1 MRSHQA
7 RAQTGIELLIGSER
21 YPRYMA
27 KGAAAFS
34 CGLVLVAITAWQLPH
49 PAVPENHMGWVAA
62 IALLQAPLAVFWWFQ
77 GHRWP
82 ELTKVIIIVTDV
94 VTLPVVISLAG
105 PSYAET
111 AVVLTAGVVCGCVF
125 LSRRQVILVSTL
137 SALSYASVLAVQGG
151 HPGPGSRWVI
161 VVGVSGM
168 AIAFLV
174 WIFSHV
180 EYLALAEHHARET
193 VEGSSAE
200 LQEANDRLEDLNRT
214 LEARVAAQVD
224 EIEGLNRLR
233 RFLSTPV
240 ADAVLTSDEALLQPH
255 RRRIA
260 VVFCDLRDFT
270 AFASSA
276 QPEEV
281 GSVLAEYF
289 ELLGAFVRDY
299 DATVGAFTGDG
310 LMAFFN
316 DPLPVDQPALKAITM
331 ATEICSAVED
341 LMQLWELRGY
351 QLGFGVGVAYGY
363 ANIGMIGFD
372 GRRDY
377 SALGPVVNLA
387 SRLCS
392 EAADGQILIDLQAH
406 AAAADAIQVGE
417 PLYLDIKGYAQP
429 VMAYAVE
436 SVRDVGL
443 EALEA

>member
-1 MRSHQA
+1 MRGHEVK
-7 RAQTGIELLIGSER
+7 AQTGIELLIGSER

-27 KGAAAFS
+27 KGAAAFAL
-34 CGLVLVAITAWQLPH
+34 GLVAVAVVAWQLPH
-49 PAVPENHMGWVAA
+49 PAEPVSHMGWIAAVA
-62 IALLQAPLAVFWWFQ
+62 IAQAPFAVFWWFQ

-82 ELTKVIIIVTDV
+82 ELTKLIIIFTDV
-94 VTLPVVISLAG
+94 VTLPAVISLAG

-125 LSRRQVILVSTL
+125 LRRRQVALVSAL
-137 SALSYASVLAVQGG
+137 SAASYASVLAVQAG
-151 HPGPGSRWVI
+151 HSGPGSRWVI

-168 AIAFLV
+168 AMAFLV

-180 EYLALAEHHARET
+180 EHLALAEHHARQA
-193 VEGSSAE
+193 VEGSSLE
-200 LQEANDRLEDLNRT
+200 LHVANERLEELNRT

-281 GSVLAEYF
+281 GGVLAEYF

-351 QLGFGVGVAYGY
+351 ELGFGVGVAYGY

-406 AAAADAIQVGE
+406 AAAADAITVSE
-417 PLYLDIKGYAQP
+417 PLSLDIKGYLQP
-429 VMAYAVE
+429 VTAYEVK
-436 SVRDVGL
+436 SVRDSGL
-443 EALEA
+443 ESVER